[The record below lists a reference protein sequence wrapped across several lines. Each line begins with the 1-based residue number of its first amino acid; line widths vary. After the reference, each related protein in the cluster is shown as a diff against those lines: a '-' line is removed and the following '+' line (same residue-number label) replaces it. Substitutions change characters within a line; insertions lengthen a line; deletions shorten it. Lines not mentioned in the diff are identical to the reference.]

1 MNQVLH
7 YHYNLCFFA
16 LCSTFSPFFSKYK
29 MKVTI
34 VMTNMNTNIA
44 LVATTLV
51 TMIAM
56 INTNVTMV
64 VIMRF
69 FLKNKR

>member
-1 MNQVLH
+1 
-7 YHYNLCFFA
+7 
-16 LCSTFSPFFSKYK
+16 
-29 MKVTI
+29 
-34 VMTNMNTNIA
+34 